1 MFLNIQECHVRFM
14 MDNNTELPGMEVK
27 LGANM
32 SIHCLGTSVLSMK
45 DDVGNESGKTVGE

>member
-1 MFLNIQECHVRFM
+1 